1 MLSLVRHKSLMVNQF
16 FAQVFVRDEDKCL
29 NTC

>member
-1 MLSLVRHKSLMVNQF
+1 MLSLVRHCRWLVNQF
-16 FAQVFVRDEDKCL
+16 FAQVFVREEDRCL